1 MNKIVLTLAAL
12 LLAGSTYAASLSAGT
27 QELVVNGLFDPDTIG
42 DSELALDVKYGQFIQ
57 DNIEVGGYGSFLDN
71 DFISRYGIGA
81 FGEYNFDQGTEV
93 VPFLGTSIGWGASEI
108 DRPTEDD
115 NKSALEIGFEG
126 GAKYFI
132 AENIALAASAEFK
145 WATDDIYAED
155 DELADTDVKLNL
167 GMRFYF

>member
-1 MNKIVLTLAAL
+1 MNKIVMTLAAL

-57 DNIEVGGYGSFLDN
+57 DNLEIGGYGDILDN
-71 DFISRYGIGA
+71 DLISRYGLGA
-81 FGEYNFDQGTEV
+81 FVEYNFDQGTEV
-93 VPFLGTSIGWGASEI
+93 VPFLGGSLGWGASEY
-108 DRPTEDD
+108 DVGAEED
-115 NKSALEIGFEG
+115 NKSALEIAGEG

-132 AENIALAASAEFK
+132 AENIAVSASAKFSF
-145 WATDDIYAED
+145 ATDDIYAED